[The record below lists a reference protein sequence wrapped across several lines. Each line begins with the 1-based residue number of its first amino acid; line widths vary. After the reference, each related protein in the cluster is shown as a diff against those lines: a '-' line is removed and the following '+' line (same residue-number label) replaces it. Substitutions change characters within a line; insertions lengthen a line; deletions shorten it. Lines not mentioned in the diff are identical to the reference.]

1 MAPVRRQDPPRLL
14 YACLL
19 AALVAVGN
27 QWPLEGRQRARVQ
40 RPPIARLT
48 PLQAHRLAVTARRS
62 IPVQV
67 AAGLDVAAWAPEGLV
82 FDPVALDFDD
92 RGALYATST
101 TRVNMPLDI
110 RAHPSWVPMVH
121 TLRTVD
127 DLRAFYRRELAPER
141 SATNGWLP
149 DANNDGSRDWRDLAQ
164 MKERLYRIEDTNGDG
179 IADRSQIMIEGFSA
193 DPTSDVAGG
202 VLYHDGDVFLG
213 ASPVL
218 WRLRDGDGD
227 GFIDSQVAVSEGYNV
242 HPAFGGHGISGVTLG
257 PDGRIYWEVGDMG
270 LDVVDRSGRRWS
282 YPNQGAV
289 LRANPD
295 GSDFEV
301 FATGIR
307 NLQEFAFDD
316 FGNLISVDNDG
327 DHQGETERIVYLP
340 EGSDSGWRANWQYG
354 KYTDPVNN
362 RYNVWMDEGM
372 FKPRFDGQPA
382 HITPPVAPYHAGPAG
397 MAHDPGT
404 ALSDEWRN
412 YFFVASF
419 RGSAGSSGIR
429 GFRLRPDGAG
439 FALESDR
446 VVLQGIL
453 TVGLKFGPD
462 GALYM
467 ADWITGWDSK
477 EDGRIWKLDAPS
489 SGASAIRK
497 EVRSML
503 SQSFD
508 GRSAADLGLLLQHA
522 DRRVRLKAQFEL
534 VRRADVTTF
543 RVTAGRAEH
552 QLARIH
558 SLWGIGQLARKDPQQ
573 SALLAPFLSDPDPE
587 IRAQAA
593 RMIGDVRDERLAG
606 ALLPLLADGAPRA
619 RFFAAEALGRLAHA
633 PAIPA
638 LVQMLVG
645 NDDRDAVLR
654 HAGSLAL
661 ARIGDAAQVAALSRH
676 SSRAVRIA
684 AIVALRR
691 MRHPDVARFLEDADE
706 RVVTEAVRAIND
718 DGAIE
723 AARPALARLLEDRRF
738 TGEPLLRRAI
748 NANLQLGTSEAL
760 TRLTAFAADA
770 SRPADM
776 RAEAAAGLAVWS
788 SPSAFDRVDGAY
800 HGRTR

>member
-1 MAPVRRQDPPRLL
+1 MGVVPPLRAVSRVLSMAPVRRQDPPRLL

-40 RPPIARLT
+40 RPPVASLT
-48 PLQAHRLAVTARRS
+48 PLQAHRLAATARRS

-67 AAGLDVAAWAPEGLV
+67 AAGLDVTAWAPEGLV

-121 TLRTVD
+121 ALRTVD

-193 DPTSDVAGG
+193 DPTSDFAGG
-202 VLYHDGDVFLG
+202 VLYHNGDLFLG

-340 EGSDSGWRANWQYG
+340 EGSDSGWRANWHTAG
-354 KYTDPVNN
+354 TPIPSTTATTSGWT
-362 RYNVWMDEGM
+362 RGCSS
-372 FKPRFDGQPA
+372 PA
-382 HITPPVAPYHAGPAG
+382 STASQRTSRRQSRRTTRVRPGWRTTRAPHCRTNGGITSSSPASVDRRAAP
-397 MAHDPGT
+397 
-404 ALSDEWRN
+404 
-412 YFFVASF
+412 
-419 RGSAGSSGIR
+419 GSADFACDPTAPASR
-429 GFRLRPDGAG
+429 WGA
-439 FALESDR
+439 
-446 VVLQGIL
+446 
-453 TVGLKFGPD
+453 
-462 GALYM
+462 
-467 ADWITGWDSK
+467 TGWCC
-477 EDGRIWKLDAPS
+477 R
-489 SGASAIRK
+489 AS
-497 EVRSML
+497 
-503 SQSFD
+503 
-508 GRSAADLGLLLQHA
+508 
-522 DRRVRLKAQFEL
+522 
-534 VRRADVTTF
+534 
-543 RVTAGRAEH
+543 
-552 QLARIH
+552 
-558 SLWGIGQLARKDPQQ
+558 
-573 SALLAPFLSDPDPE
+573 
-587 IRAQAA
+587 
-593 RMIGDVRDERLAG
+593 
-606 ALLPLLADGAPRA
+606 
-619 RFFAAEALGRLAHA
+619 
-633 PAIPA
+633 
-638 LVQMLVG
+638 
-645 NDDRDAVLR
+645 
-654 HAGSLAL
+654 
-661 ARIGDAAQVAALSRH
+661 
-676 SSRAVRIA
+676 
-684 AIVALRR
+684 
-691 MRHPDVARFLEDADE
+691 
-706 RVVTEAVRAIND
+706 
-718 DGAIE
+718 
-723 AARPALARLLEDRRF
+723 
-738 TGEPLLRRAI
+738 
-748 NANLQLGTSEAL
+748 
-760 TRLTAFAADA
+760 
-770 SRPADM
+770 
-776 RAEAAAGLAVWS
+776 
-788 SPSAFDRVDGAY
+788 
-800 HGRTR
+800 